1 MYDDELLT
9 NSQQASPASVDESSD
24 IKDFPS
30 SSSSSSPKNQQ
41 QQQNQ
46 SSSSSKS
53 KLASVDE
60 ILEKYHQKY
69 HSPSSTTS
77 KDQQQNQQL
86 LDNDPELFQQ
96 LGSVITKR
104 AVHNKESVRKGVI
117 SFSKST
123 AYLTSELSKGPLS
136 DHDIKWMEVGL
147 MINQQP
153 SPIRDSLFKV
163 QEVLVDVGKALEG
176 IEAASQ
182 RYAVAKKRREMLVEQ
197 RDKLLRIAAS
207 RQNNKNTKQNRE
219 ESPVPDDE
227 TTE

>member
-9 NSQQASPASVDESSD
+9 NSQQASPASVDEASE

-30 SSSSSSPKNQQ
+30 SSSSSSPK

-46 SSSSSKS
+46 SSSSSSKS
-53 KLASVDE
+53 KLPSVDE
-60 ILEKYHQKY
+60 ILEKYHQK
-69 HSPSSTTS
+69 HSSSS
-77 KDQQQNQQL
+77 SQQQQQL
-86 LDNDPELFQQ
+86 VNDPELFQQ

-104 AVHNKESVRKGVI
+104 AVQNKESVRKGVI

-182 RYAVAKKRREMLVEQ
+182 RYVVAKKRREMLVEQ
-197 RDKLLRIAAS
+197 RDKLLRIASA
-207 RQNNKNTKQNRE
+207 RQQNNKKRE
-219 ESPVPDDE
+219 ESPVPE
-227 TTE
+227 ATTE

>member
-9 NSQQASPASVDESSD
+9 NSQQASPASVDEASD

-30 SSSSSSPKNQQ
+30 SSSSSPK

-46 SSSSSKS
+46 SSSSSSKS
-53 KLASVDE
+53 KLPSVDE
-60 ILEKYHQKY
+60 ILEKYHQK
-69 HSPSSTTS
+69 HSSSS
-77 KDQQQNQQL
+77 SQQQQQL
-86 LDNDPELFQQ
+86 VNDPELFQQ

-104 AVHNKESVRKGVI
+104 AVQNKESVRKGVI

-182 RYAVAKKRREMLVEQ
+182 RYVVAKKRREMLVEQ
-197 RDKLLRIAAS
+197 RDKLLRIASA
-207 RQNNKNTKQNRE
+207 RQNNKKRE
-219 ESPVPDDE
+219 ESPVPE
-227 TTE
+227 ATTE